1 MKGLNITTYY
11 IHEEMSRKSRLLK
24 VIPLI
29 GFLATLHLLISSDS
43 FSSYTGSPS
52 KNTHFI
58 ERVELKEIDPLSTK
72 CHEFFNHYSQHPIS
86 YEYSDYVF
94 EHSLEN
100 YLGQQIK
107 KFPNHSKQQLQSW
120 KNDYVDHRNSYFEV
134 EQNLKNQTIDTRIFG
149 TCFLKPDHITDNNQC
164 DYIQRKLFPW
174 MTQRSPLLVNYDGT
188 TFEYPESDC
197 FIQGVYKYAKGQGI
211 VLSAK
216 NSHYQQLVS
225 LILTLRILGNTLPL
239 QIVHRGDLSK
249 SRQLQLT
256 RLARIDFSRLLTEK
270 HEVVK
275 MLLDHQE
282 NFKDTN
288 FKSSQYP
295 KIEISYL
302 NIQNTVTK
310 PYLKQFKS
318 YSNKLLAALFTT
330 FKEVIIM
337 DADIILYKSP
347 QSLFDYIE
355 EYKRTGA
362 FFFKDRE
369 LINRSSKEDARFWKS
384 LMPTERES
392 QFFPSIQQVTDH
404 SISNRYFDGFT
415 HLVEAGIVLMDRS
428 THFPGLLIS
437 MQLTLWRTATK
448 RVWGDKELFWL
459 SQAISGTESFEFNK
473 YPSGAVGEIIHPD
486 VKNNEQVKICSNQP
500 VHVYNDSV
508 LWINSGFK
516 YCKNGAASKDL
527 KHFPGYDMPKLTDL
541 YKGPINV
548 SAVVIPPIVDD
559 YYLSWSKEMEQKDL
573 HERTQGWYNEAMC
586 QGYTYCAV
594 SPVTIRGKKRYGKVL
609 EFSKEQTR
617 DYNYLGNVWLDA
629 NTLQRD
635 LEKRKSTLMDYLD
648 VSTK

>member
-1 MKGLNITTYY
+1 
-11 IHEEMSRKSRLLK
+11 MSRRSRLLK
-24 VIPLI
+24 VIPII
-29 GFLATLHLLISSDS
+29 GFLATLHLLISSNT
-43 FSSYTGSPS
+43 FKNYTGSPS

-58 ERVELKEIDPLSTK
+58 ERVQFKENDPLSTK
-72 CHEFFNHYSQHPIS
+72 CHDYFNHHSQHPIT

-94 EHSLEN
+94 EKSLDS
-100 YLGQQIK
+100 YLNEQKK
-107 KFPNHSKQQLQSW
+107 KFPNFSSQQLDSW
-120 KNDYVDHRNSYFEV
+120 KNDYVDHRNSYFEI

-149 TCFLKPDHITDNNQC
+149 ACFLRPDHITDNDQC
-164 DYIQRKLFPW
+164 NYIQRKLFPW
-174 MTQRSPLLVNYDGT
+174 LTFKSPLLAKYDGS

-197 FIQGVYKYAKGQGI
+197 FLQGVLDYAQGQGI

-225 LILTLRILGNTLPL
+225 LILTLRILNNTLPL

-256 RLARIDFSRLLTEK
+256 RLARIDFAKLTSEK
-270 HEVVK
+270 HEVVQI
-275 MLLDHQE
+275 LLNHQE
-282 NFKDTN
+282 NFKDTIY
-288 FKSSQYP
+288 KSSEYP
-295 KIEISYL
+295 KLEISYL

-355 EYKRTGA
+355 EYKHTGA

-384 LMPTERES
+384 LMPTDRES
-392 QFFPSIQQVTDH
+392 QFFPTIQKPTDH
-404 SISNRYFDGFT
+404 TLSNRYFDGFT

-437 MQLTLWRTATK
+437 MQLSLWRTATK

-473 YPSGAVGEIIHPD
+473 YPSGAVGEIAQPD
-486 VKNNEQVKICSNQP
+486 SKFPGQVKICSNQP
-500 VHVYNDSV
+500 VHVYNDTV

-527 KHFPGYDMPKLTDL
+527 KHFPDFDMPKLTEL

-573 HERTQGWYNEAMC
+573 HERSQGWYNEAMC

-594 SPVTIRGKKRYGKVL
+594 SPVTVNGKKRYGKVL
-609 EFSKEQTR
+609 QFTKEQTR
-617 DYNYLGNVWLDA
+617 DYNYLGNIWLDA

-635 LEKRKSTLMDYLD
+635 LEKRKSTLVDYLD
-648 VSTK
+648 VSIK